1 MGLVDTL
8 PDVGVRPV
16 LFLPFWLGSLRDES
30 GYGNHVDTIVQPQRW
45 SEGNPA
51 DGIVSSSTGYLGV
64 PADSSLEITAQTLF
78 VVTSIIGQKTNEYM
92 IKNNG
97 GPPWFYRN
105 ATAMVY
111 YDGSVASVCT
121 ANTVGAKTLAVT
133 AGATPAKPQFY
144 VDRSSCGPGSVDVT
158 GSAAS
163 AQWRLLGFA
172 GNNGHQSPCQAV
184 IAWPAVLTA
193 DQVYAAYDWA
203 EALITPRKGWPAQG
217 LDYAGATFIGE
228 PTYVDNIQS
237 ARVSLA
243 DETAGRL
250 SNTGLSI
257 LLGTWRVVEDSSGR
271 KISCVA
277 DGKLRRK
284 LTGADTY
291 TTARFDSTGGV
302 VLTKA
307 AGYIELTATVGDT
320 ISALVLT
327 AP

>member
-8 PDVGVRPV
+8 PISRVRPV
-16 LFLPFWLGSLRDES
+16 LFLAPWLGTLRDES
-30 GYGNHVDTIVQPQRW
+30 GNSNHATPVAPIRW
-45 SEGNPA
+45 VEGERDALLTNGA
-51 DGIVSSSTGYLGV
+51 GYISIGASSSIAGMTASTILFAGRILQQTTSDYIVRSMTGATVYWYLIAGN
-64 PADSSLEITAQTLF
+64 
-78 VVTSIIGQKTNEYM
+78 VVL
-92 IKNNG
+92 
-97 GPPWFYRN
+97 
-105 ATAMVY
+105 
-111 YDGSVASVCT
+111 YDGTSFSLCPCDVI
-121 ANTVGAKTLAVT
+121 GARSLAVT
-133 AGATPAKPQFY
+133 IPGTTGKPEFFTDGVSDGFGGLDVSVTWPSSEIRLFGVSGINGLESPATALAIYP
-144 VDRSSCGPGSVDVT
+144 D
-158 GSAAS
+158 
-163 AQWRLLGFA
+163 
-172 GNNGHQSPCQAV
+172 
-184 IAWPAVLTA
+184 VLTA
-193 DQVYAAYDWA
+193 AEIADWHDYTID
-203 EALITPRKGWPAQG
+203 LLTPRKQWPAQG
-217 LDYAGATFIGE
+217 LDYAGVTFTGE

-291 TTARFDSTGGV
+291 ATARFDSTGGV

-307 AGYIELTATVGDT
+307 AGYIELTATAGDT